1 LTGGITTGYGKLRG
15 RGKNSLP
22 FAVILIIL
30 AVLFAGRELLALRGA
45 GRAPA
50 DGSGGMAGSVALLS
64 PESIPDYAG
73 EPVID
78 LSGGIPG
85 FTEEDLRTITGEI
98 YSEPD
103 LLGRCGP
110 AAALL
115 TRGMMPSERRSS
127 TPGIRPTGWVQ
138 EKYPGIVDA
147 DPPYLYN
154 RCHLIA
160 YALTG
165 REGDERSLITGTR
178 YMNIEGMLPYEV
190 MTARYLERSDGKVL
204 YRVTPYFKGNE
215 RLARGV
221 EMEAWSVE
229 DRGEGLCFHVFVY
242 NVQPGIHID
251 YLTGNSRA
259 E

>member
-1 LTGGITTGYGKLRG
+1 ML
-15 RGKNSLP
+15 
-22 FAVILIIL
+22 ILLCL

-45 GRAPA
+45 GRVPEG
-50 DGSGGMAGSVALLS
+50 GSGGLAGSVTALS

-73 EPVID
+73 EPVIE
-78 LSGGIPG
+78 LNGGVPG
-85 FTEEDLRTITGEI
+85 FTEEDLRSITGET

-115 TRGMMPSERRSS
+115 SRGMMPSEKRGS

-138 EKYPGIVDA
+138 EKYPEIVDA

-165 REGDERSLITGTR
+165 HEGDERSLITGTR
-178 YMNIEGMLPYEV
+178 YMNTEGMLPYEI
-190 MTARYLERSDGKVL
+190 MTARYLERSDGRVL
-204 YRVTPYFKGNE
+204 YRVTPYFRGNE

-229 DRGEGLCFHVFVY
+229 DRGKGLCFHVFVY
-242 NVQPGIHID
+242 NVQPGIWID